1 MIRVWVMFTCLLMH
15 HYNKTLLIWLAMVT
29 YWGKNNPKLY
39 KLICKNLVI
48 VDEYPVENAHNIT
61 RSKTNDH
68 DSAEKMQETAKATF
82 QSRQAQS
89 NFRKYL
95 QLRIIP
101 CFHKSTLT
109 IWNYVV
115 LNCLQSVFQHNKIF
129 QQCLV
134 YWIRKKNNSAKC
146 LWQRTNNETCYEVL
160 PLEYASQNQP
170 NSDKRCYIP
179 GFLVSSDTERR
190 VFEGCAHFFHLECLG
205 DMDICL
211 FCQSFLQNKARSLTE
226 TAENAILHP
235 RKQASTN

>member
-68 DSAEKMQETAKATF
+68 DSAEKMQETAKVTF

-109 IWNYVV
+109 I
-115 LNCLQSVFQHNKIF
+115 
-129 QQCLV
+129 
-134 YWIRKKNNSAKC
+134 
-146 LWQRTNNETCYEVL
+146 
-160 PLEYASQNQP
+160 
-170 NSDKRCYIP
+170 
-179 GFLVSSDTERR
+179 
-190 VFEGCAHFFHLECLG
+190 
-205 DMDICL
+205 
-211 FCQSFLQNKARSLTE
+211 
-226 TAENAILHP
+226 
-235 RKQASTN
+235 

>member
-29 YWGKNNPKLY
+29 NWGKNNPELY
-39 KLICKNLVI
+39 KLIWKNLVI
-48 VDEYPVENAHNIT
+48 VDEYPVENAHCII

-109 IWNYVV
+109 I
-115 LNCLQSVFQHNKIF
+115 
-129 QQCLV
+129 
-134 YWIRKKNNSAKC
+134 
-146 LWQRTNNETCYEVL
+146 
-160 PLEYASQNQP
+160 
-170 NSDKRCYIP
+170 
-179 GFLVSSDTERR
+179 
-190 VFEGCAHFFHLECLG
+190 
-205 DMDICL
+205 
-211 FCQSFLQNKARSLTE
+211 
-226 TAENAILHP
+226 
-235 RKQASTN
+235 